1 MQKIVFNDCVDSALA
16 AIFVGVVVAVLIY
29 GLIGIRKALST
40 PNVTASEVGAVGLTT
55 GGIHA

>member
-1 MQKIVFNDCVDSALA
+1 
-16 AIFVGVVVAVLIY
+16 LIY

-40 PNVTASEVGAVGLTT
+40 PHVTASEVGAVGLTT